1 MFKHIEQWDRIE
13 SLKKDIYLSS
23 PNSWQEWKIQWEEWS
38 FQVVMLG
45 QLDNHVKIMKSYPTS
60 HHIQILIEN

>member
-13 SLKKDIYLSS
+13 SLKKDIYFHLLILDRS
-23 PNSWQEWKIQWEEWS
+23 ERIQWEEWS

-60 HHIQILIEN
+60 HTFKF

>member
-13 SLKKDIYLSS
+13 SLKKDIYFHLLILDRS
-23 PNSWQEWKIQWEEWS
+23 ERIQWEEWS

-45 QLDNHVKIMKSYPTS
+45 QLDNHVKIM
-60 HHIQILIEN
+60 